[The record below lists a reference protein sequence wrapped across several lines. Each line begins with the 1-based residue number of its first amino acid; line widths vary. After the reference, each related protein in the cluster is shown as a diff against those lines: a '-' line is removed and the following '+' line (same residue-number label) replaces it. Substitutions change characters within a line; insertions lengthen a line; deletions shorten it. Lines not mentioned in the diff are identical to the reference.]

1 MIAQLIG
8 WFTLAYG
15 FTNIMVYGSIFQ
27 GLRDFFKSWGNN
39 IFAPFHFFGQFI
51 DGILSCM
58 MCCSTWVGFF
68 IGLCVWS
75 PFSHIFGLPIEIS
88 WFFDGLMASGAVWA
102 INAFVEYYEENRP
115 AK

>member
-1 MIAQLIG
+1 MDILV
-8 WFTLAYG
+8 WFFLAYG
-15 FTNIMVYGSIFQ
+15 FTNIMVWGSIFA
-27 GLRDFFKSWGNN
+27 GMRNKIAELGDNILFPLFPIFK
-39 IFAPFHFFGQFI
+39 FI
-51 DGILSCM
+51 SGILSCM

-102 INAFVEYYEENRP
+102 INAVVEYYEENRP
-115 AK
+115 TK